1 MSGARSL
8 ARSPK
13 LADGIT
19 SETTEE
25 SGVNGCMSALP
36 FGSGSGRRR
45 FFSEPTDA
53 NEPCGIGQLKPGRR
67 TAAIFLFGELQ
78 PWFHYPDPMPGRN
91 HATDT
96 VKSFLT
102 RCG

>member
-1 MSGARSL
+1 MSAARSL

-13 LADGIT
+13 LADGMT

-36 FGSGSGRRR
+36 LGSGSGRRR

-53 NEPCGIGQLKPGRR
+53 DEPCGIGQLKPGKR
-67 TAAIFLFGELQ
+67 TAAIVFFGKLQ
-78 PWFHYPDPMPGRN
+78 PLRSLSGPGIPDAITSLSPLN
-91 HATDT
+91 L
-96 VKSFLT
+96 F
-102 RCG
+102 